1 MQKDC
6 WYSSVS
12 AQFRDVINDHIP
24 DVTWFLNAIAVYI
37 GQHLKG
43 FIRYDAL

>member
-12 AQFRDVINDHIP
+12 AQFRDVIGDYIS
-24 DVTWFLNAIAVYI
+24 DMTWFLNAKAVYI
-37 GQHLKG
+37 KQHLK
-43 FIRYDAL
+43 AVH